1 MKRRFEQN
9 DNILQAITQA
19 KTMDFDISA
28 MKPLLELGRIKLPT
42 ESEMSTARNYI
53 RSNLKKM
60 DENETVL
67 ECLYP
72 VRDGYEDVF
81 KLFCAI
87 ETFPCSTAISESSFS
102 SLGRIGI
109 LGRVHMTNER
119 LRNLT
124 MLAFGSEH
132 LKAIRKNSA

>member
-1 MKRRFEQN
+1 MFFGEN
-9 DNILQAITQA
+9 T
-19 KTMDFDISA
+19 
-28 MKPLLELGRIKLPT
+28 
-42 ESEMSTARNYI
+42 
-53 RSNLKKM
+53 RSNLKKT

-124 MLAFGSEH
+124 MLAFGSRH
-132 LKAIRKNSA
+132 LKAIPTEKILRKFNDGKKRRLQIF